1 MVIGVGRVVLSL
13 PGNNSLKGKRKVIRS
28 ILDRVRARFSVAA
41 AEVDDMDNW
50 RRATLGFAVVSN
62 DSSHANSMV
71 DAVLSYV
78 EASVDAV
85 VLDRYLELVHMADGL
100 QLGDYTEGDR

>member
-1 MVIGVGRVVLSL
+1 MVIGVGRIVLVL
-13 PGNNSLKGKRKVIRS
+13 PGNSSLKGKRKVIRS

-41 AEVDDMDNW
+41 AEVDNMDDW

-85 VLDRYLELVHMADGL
+85 VVDRHLELVHMADGR
-100 QLGDYTEGDR
+100 QLGDFAEGEN

>member
-28 ILDRVRARFSVAA
+28 VLDRVRARFSVAA

-62 DSSHANSMV
+62 EHSHANSMI
-71 DAVLSYV
+71 DSVLSFV
-78 EASVDAV
+78 ESSVNAV
-85 VLDRYLELVHMADGL
+85 VVDRVVELLHLADGPS
-100 QLGDYTEGDR
+100 LGDFAEGER